1 MINARTLIRSLAIA
15 GLVVVALGAASAAWA
30 CPNCREALAE
40 SPQGRGL
47 ATGFYY
53 SIIFMMSMPFI
64 VLGTL
69 VSVAYRSVQRAKGE
83 NDGKPSSEIQEAEA
97 QDRAD

>member
-1 MINARTLIRSLAIA
+1 MKNRAFRRLAPLFLVIA
-15 GLVVVALGAASAAWA
+15 AIVLCAAADAWA
-30 CPNCREALAE
+30 CPNCREALAD

-47 ATGFYY
+47 ATGLYY
-53 SIIFMMSMPFI
+53 SIILMMSMPFI

-83 NDGKPSSEIQEAEA
+83 QHGPSAIGA
-97 QDRAD
+97 DR